1 MRCINQFWKG
11 ARLKKSSLLIDADQN
26 ISIIVFIIIKS
37 KLADLYTQIRI
48 IKRLI
53 PKALRSSTKAGYYLA
68 TLEGCL
74 QYVQSLN
81 VNRYVTGEE
90 SDLVSQIRTY
100 SHKDHIVNEN
110 EFFTAM
116 THEVKPE
123 TYVEEEEEG
132 WVEEPQEQ

>member
-1 MRCINQFWKG
+1 MPYLDAIVRFELLEEMENPFDKLCVITQLTSEIVRCINQFWKG

-37 KLADLYTQIRI
+37 KLSDLYTQIRI

-74 QYVQSLN
+74 QYVQNLN
-81 VNRYVTGEE
+81 VNRYVSG
-90 SDLVSQIRTY
+90 
-100 SHKDHIVNEN
+100 
-110 EFFTAM
+110 
-116 THEVKPE
+116 
-123 TYVEEEEEG
+123 
-132 WVEEPQEQ
+132 